1 MDPNPHAPPVRRV
14 VIAGGGTAGWLAAAA
29 LSKQLG
35 PLLEITLVESEAIG
49 TIGVGE
55 ATIPTARTFHTLAGV
70 DEREFMRA
78 AKATFKLGIA
88 FENWGRVGDRYIH
101 AFGEVGKPTWMGG
114 FQHMWLQA
122 RDAGFGGALDDYCFE
137 LQAAEAGRFATS
149 PTSRISYAYHLD
161 AGLYAAFLRRA
172 CEARGVVR
180 VEGRI
185 AEVEQDGASGAVA
198 ALKLDDGRRVEGDLF
213 IDCTGFGG
221 LLIERT
227 LQAGFEDWSRWL
239 PTDRAVAAQTAAT
252 GPAAPY
258 TRAIAHGAGWR
269 WRIPLQHRVG
279 NGLVYA
285 SAFMD
290 DEAARAE
297 LVASVEGEL
306 LTEPRVIR
314 YQTGRR
320 REAWRKNVVALGL
333 SSGFVEPLESTSIH
347 LMMIGVTRLIQ
358 VFPFNGMSPALIKRY
373 NDLAQAELERVRD
386 FVILHYH
393 LTQRDDTPFWTRCR
407 TMDIP
412 DTLAQRLALWR
423 EDAQAYQG
431 EGDLFRA
438 DSWLQVLL
446 GQGLE
451 PRGRHR
457 MGQLVPEP
465 QLRQALHDLKTN
477 IGGAVAKLPP
487 HDEFLRGYAAAAA

>member
-1 MDPNPHAPPVRRV
+1 MTDASARPPVRRV

-70 DEREFMRA
+70 DERAFMRA

-101 AFGEVGKPTWMGG
+101 AFGQVGKPTWMGG

-122 RDAGFGGALDDYCFE
+122 RDAGFGGSLDDYCFE
-137 LQAAEAGRFATS
+137 LKAAEAGRFATS
-149 PTSRISYAYHLD
+149 PESRINYAYHLD
-161 AGLYAAFLRRA
+161 AGLYAAFLRRL
-172 CEARGVVR
+172 CEGAGVVR
-180 VEGRI
+180 MEGRI
-185 AEVEQDGASGAVA
+185 ADVEQQGPSGEIA

-221 LLIERT
+221 LLIEKT
-227 LQAGFEDWSRWL
+227 LEAGFEDWSRWL
-239 PTDRAVAAQTAAT
+239 PTDRAVAMQTTAT

-285 SAFMD
+285 SAFTD
-290 DEAARAE
+290 DDAARAE
-297 LVASVEGEL
+297 LLASVEGEP

-314 YQTGRR
+314 YRTGRR
-320 REAWRKNVVALGL
+320 REVWRKNCVALGL

-358 VFPFNGMSPALIKRY
+358 MFPFGGMSSALIKRY

-393 LTQRDDTPFWTRCR
+393 LTERGDTPFWTRCR

-412 DTLAQRLALWR
+412 ETLAQRLALWR

-438 DSWLQVLL
+438 DSWMQVLL

-451 PRGRHR
+451 PQGRHR

-465 QLRQALHDLKTN
+465 QLRQALLDLKSN
-477 IGGAVAKLPP
+477 IGAAVAKLPP